1 MKRILTVLGVSLA
14 LGLLGLGHMLSS
26 RTNATAPP
34 PAKDANA
41 EAAARIAPSR
51 ISHVTVYPDSA
62 LITREVDVPAGQGL
76 MELVV
81 NPLPEAAISHSL
93 YTESADGIRV
103 LTTRFRSRPVREDT
117 RDEVRKIDDEI
128 HKL

>member
-1 MKRILTVLGVSLA
+1 MKFTVSVLGVSLA
-14 LGLLGLGHMLSS
+14 VGLLGLGHLLNS

-34 PAKDANA
+34 PVAATKEGNA
-41 EAAARIAPSR
+41 EGAPRIAASR

-62 LITREVDVPAGQGL
+62 LITRDVDVPTGQGL

-103 LTTRFRSRPVREDT
+103 L
-117 RDEVRKIDDEI
+117 
-128 HKL
+128 